1 MLQCHDDE
9 LHHLQAERRLGT
21 HRPCQRR
28 IAGITH
34 HSVTVIPVYPH
45 SATHHRVVKKAGQKL
60 PLDHLVHV
68 HLLDQRLYRSAKPKP
83 SRVCRHLPISQRDHH
98 GFHEFKK
105 LRRPSIA
112 GFMFVLGTGWV
123 LATSHSSIM
132 QGSALH
138 DDYELETGVTFSITC
153 GISLYL
159 ITLISKRLNDLGQPL
174 RKIQARRSLFAFLVC
189 ATIGLLDGAL
199 VTIVSEAPPLA
210 ALTVI
215 FLVLMQSA
223 LVLSIRAIGRYV
235 VTMGIAGTAV
245 YTLIAQ
251 VAFFQQSADSLMVIT
266 IAGNAVGLILISF
279 VQTKSNLTCQ
289 R

>member
-1 MLQCHDDE
+1 
-9 LHHLQAERRLGT
+9 
-21 HRPCQRR
+21 
-28 IAGITH
+28 
-34 HSVTVIPVYPH
+34 
-45 SATHHRVVKKAGQKL
+45 
-60 PLDHLVHV
+60 
-68 HLLDQRLYRSAKPKP
+68 
-83 SRVCRHLPISQRDHH
+83 
-98 GFHEFKK
+98 
-105 LRRPSIA
+105 
-112 GFMFVLGTGWV
+112 
-123 LATSHSSIM
+123 M

-159 ITLISKRLNDLGQPL
+159 ITLISKLNDLGQPL

-279 VQTKSNLTCQ
+279 VKTKSNLTCQ